1 MKSFFS
7 SSVPESLLSVE
18 ALSEDEAEEPVS
30 LFSAGLL
37 PQAVSEA
44 ASSAV
49 HASSMMF
56 FSLINAFF
64 PEETRCFCLFV
75 RLRRSAFAKVPVFG
89 KIFSGSLYA

>member
-7 SSVPESLLSVE
+7 SSVPESVLSVD

-49 HASSMMF
+49 HASSRSVF
-56 FSLINAFF
+56 FMINAFF
-64 PEETRCFCLFV
+64 LEET
-75 RLRRSAFAKVPVFG
+75 PVFL
-89 KIFSGSLYA
+89 SLRQT